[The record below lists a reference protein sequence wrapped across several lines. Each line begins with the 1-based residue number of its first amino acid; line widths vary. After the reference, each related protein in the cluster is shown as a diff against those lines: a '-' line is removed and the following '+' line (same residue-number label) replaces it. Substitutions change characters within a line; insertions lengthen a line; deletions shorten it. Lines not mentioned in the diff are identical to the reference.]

1 MAGRLY
7 RPAILNLK
15 GNRADI
21 MQYQFVMTEARNRAL
36 TLRCGDKWLHS
47 SYDPISEGER
57 WAAEISCQPGD
68 TLIVLGIGLGYH
80 LAALAQKVVGVKI
93 IAIEP
98 VKELFNYCS
107 SAPFFKTLEGKI
119 NIFYH
124 DQPLKNY
131 LTAQIDL
138 YRLEWV
144 KVIEYKTLERVFP
157 REFFEY
163 RREINDILFGLL
175 CSINT
180 VLRFSVSWTR
190 NFFINLAKFLTSK
203 PAKSFYGLFRGKP
216 GIIVSAGPSLSKNI
230 GLLKEVKGK
239 AVILTVGTALKPV
252 LAAGVKPD
260 IGVSFD
266 GGEANFRH
274 FEGLD
279 TREFPLLFDPII
291 YPRILDEY
299 KGYLIASI
307 FIEEFQA
314 WLQNLGYPNPGRV
327 QMGPSVANYAF
338 DFALKIGLD
347 PIIFIGQDLA
357 FTGGHTHARGT
368 VYENREPTKEKSLLL
383 EVEGFYGDKVVT
395 DRSLHAMLKYL
406 ETQIA
411 MTANGCR
418 IINATEGG
426 ARIKGTEAMT
436 LRQAIDTYCQEQF
449 NPEIKIKEIC
459 SSPQPFNKISPGELA
474 DKIIAEKAVMEKAL
488 KTCRAGERLAREL
501 ELAFTSKTPS
511 QQQVNKILKRLEKV
525 DAEINNLREELLPV
539 TMVFQPIWFQLN
551 KGPFSR
557 PETEWRAEGL
567 RLAKKSLLLYQGLA
581 EGIDIVQDAMAQAA
595 ARLSSV

>member
-1 MAGRLY
+1 M
-7 RPAILNLK
+7 
-15 GNRADI
+15 
-21 MQYQFVMTEARNRAL
+21 

-47 SYDPISEGER
+47 SYNPVGEGER

-80 LAALAQKVVGVKI
+80 LTALVQKVEGIKI

-107 SAPFFKTLEGKI
+107 SAPSFKKLEGEI

-131 LTAQIDL
+131 LIALIDQ
-138 YRLEWV
+138 YCLEKV
-144 KVIEYKTLERVFP
+144 KVIEYKPLERLFP
-157 REFFEY
+157 KEFLEY
-163 RREINDILFGLL
+163 RREINDILFSLL
-175 CSINT
+175 CSVNT
-180 VLRFSVSWTR
+180 ALRFSASWTR
-190 NFFINLAKFLTSK
+190 NFFVNLPKVLTAI
-203 PAKSFYGLFRGKP
+203 PAKSFYGLFQGKP
-216 GIIVSAGPSLSKNI
+216 GIIVSAGPSLSKNV
-230 GLLKEVKGK
+230 GLLKEIKGK

-260 IGVSFD
+260 IGVSID
-266 GGEANFRH
+266 GAEANFRH

-299 KGYLIASI
+299 QGYLIASI
-307 FIEEFQA
+307 FFEAFQV
-314 WLQNLGYPNPGRV
+314 WLQSLSYPNPGRV

-338 DFALKIGLD
+338 DFALKLGLD

-368 VYENREPTKEKSLLL
+368 VYENRELPKEKSLLL
-383 EVEGFYGDKVVT
+383 EIEGFYGDKVIT
-395 DRSLHAMLKYL
+395 DRSLHAMLQYL

-411 MTANGCR
+411 MTANGRR

-449 NPEIKIKEIC
+449 DPETKIKEIC
-459 SSPQPFNKISPGELA
+459 SSSQPFNKITPREMTE
-474 DKIIAEKAVMEKAL
+474 KIKAEKAVMEKAL
-488 KTCRAGERLAREL
+488 KICRTGERLAKDL
-501 ELAFTSKTPS
+501 ELAFTSKIPS
-511 QQQVNKILKRLEKV
+511 QQQVNKILKRLDKV
-525 DAEINNLREELLPV
+525 DAEINNLRKELLPV
-539 TMVFQPIWFQLN
+539 AMVFQPVWFQLN

-557 PETEWRAEGL
+557 PEAEWRAEGL

-581 EGIDIVQDAMAQAA
+581 EGIDIVQDAMVQAA
-595 ARLSSV
+595 ERLSSV